1 MPSHPALHE
10 LETKIMAEVW
20 AQEEATVRSVTD
32 ALALGEDVPRSYT
45 TILTVMRRLDS
56 KGFLDRRREGKKDI
70 YSAAI
75 PREEYMRA
83 RSEVEVDALVDAY
96 GDLALTEFARRFS
109 QLEPAHRRALQRR
122 AKR

>member
-20 AQEEATVRSVTD
+20 SQNEATVRSVTD
-32 ALALGEDVPRSYT
+32 ALADDPGGPRSYT
-45 TILTVMRRLDS
+45 TILTVMRRLDA

-70 YSAAI
+70 YVPAI
-75 PREEYMRA
+75 ARDEYMQS

-109 QLEPAHRRALQRR
+109 QLDPAHRRALQRR
-122 AKR
+122 ARR

>member
-122 AKR
+122 AKQ